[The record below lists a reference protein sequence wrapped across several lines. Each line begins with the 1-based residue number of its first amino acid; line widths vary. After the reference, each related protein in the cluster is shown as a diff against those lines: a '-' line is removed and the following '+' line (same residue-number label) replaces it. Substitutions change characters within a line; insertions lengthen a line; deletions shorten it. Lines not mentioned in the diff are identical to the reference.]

1 MIVLCLCM
9 ILVYIAQFYYVGKKG
24 LSNFVPCKSMKDLDR
39 AWAATQRVKD
49 GQSHKKEQ
57 LYTH

>member
-1 MIVLCLCM
+1 MIVLCHCLM
-9 ILVYIAQFYYVGKKG
+9 LVYIVQFYYVGKKG
-24 LSNFVPCKSMKDLDR
+24 LSNFVPRKSMKDLDK